1 VETTGEGGSISK
13 MEGFNLEESERE
25 MARIDANFTQAEE
38 KGKENILKHFDRI
51 HDKLF
56 DLNNI
61 MLAGYFALAAIVKS
75 VSVWTFIVPVVNL
88 VVLIF
93 IEYQMMEKS
102 RLESNYKSLSGSDF
116 NKVGKMVERTNWYS
130 LLIICTS
137 LGVVA
142 TFMYLLISNVQA

>member
-1 VETTGEGGSISK
+1 
-13 MEGFNLEESERE
+13 MEEFDFEESEKE
-25 MARIDANFTQAEE
+25 MARIDANFTKAEE

-61 MLAGYFALAAIVKS
+61 MLAGYFALAAIVKT
-75 VSVWTFIVPVVNL
+75 VSVWTFVVPVMNL
-88 VVLIF
+88 VVLIW

-116 NKVGKMVERTNWYS
+116 HKVGKMVERTNWYS
-130 LLIICTS
+130 LLIIFTS
-137 LGVVA
+137 LSVVT
-142 TFMYLLISNVQA
+142 TFMYLLINNIKT